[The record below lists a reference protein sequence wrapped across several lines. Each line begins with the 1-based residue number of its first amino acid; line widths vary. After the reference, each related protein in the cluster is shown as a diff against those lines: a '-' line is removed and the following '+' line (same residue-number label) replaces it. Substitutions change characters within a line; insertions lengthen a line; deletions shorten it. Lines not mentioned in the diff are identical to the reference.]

1 MNAKNR
7 EKGEEDSAVMEKNMR
22 NEAVKA
28 GTSGNQAGAKAKQG
42 QGDDDIGK
50 PSLAA
55 LLGVTCETTVFN
67 VLCSVQCY
75 IVFTI
80 SWNIFL
86 ML

>member
-50 PSLAA
+50 SSLTV
-55 LLGVTCETTVFN
+55 LLAVTGENQCFQCSMRMASMQHCFN
-67 VLCSVQCY
+67 Y
-75 IVFTI
+75 
-80 SWNIFL
+80 FL
-86 ML
+86 E